1 MGADLYIHSIR
12 QQFETK
18 YRQQLDAAMNQ
29 GDACEIA
36 RLAGLMNATGHFRDA
51 YNLSS
56 VLRPLG
62 LSWWGGVSP
71 MLDAAYLLKG
81 ENLKQFRNM
90 VSTAKFKLP
99 TIAEFRQA
107 GVRLKKRGPRSRAGW
122 RRHYVMGRAELVAF
136 LDQAIALNTSVH
148 CSL

>member
-12 QQFETK
+12 E
-18 YRQQLDAAMNQ
+18 QLLKKHHS
-29 GDACEIA
+29 EIA
-36 RLAGLMNATGHFRDA
+36 AAERQGSVKEIIRLTGLLNASGYFRDA

-62 LSWWGGVSP
+62 LSWWRDVIPLRDEAGH
-71 MLDAAYLLKG
+71 LKG
-81 ENLKQFRNM
+81 ENLQQFRHM